1 MSQQAFPIAYLPPI
15 SYVAYFMAASS
26 PVIDLYEHWPKR
38 TYRNRAEIASPKG
51 RYRLSVPVSKDRHHT
66 PVREVKISYKE
77 NWQQNHWRAI
87 RSFYS
92 NSPYFLY
99 YESEIKPFYEK
110 KYDTI
115 ANLNVELLRKLFV
128 LLNINQPVATSSGY
142 LEKEAIDYDYRDF
155 FNQQKDH
162 VLIPEYIQV
171 FEDRLPFLHNLSVID
186 LLFNLGPEATVYLE
200 NLAAKIRN
208 YYSG

>member
-1 MSQQAFPIAYLPPI
+1 MQAFPIAYLPPI

-26 PVIDLYEHWPKR
+26 PLIDIYEHWPKR

-51 RYRLSVPVSKDRHHT
+51 RYRLSVPVSKDKHHT

-92 NSPYFLY
+92 NSPYFLH

-115 ANLNVELLRKLFV
+115 AELDLELMQQLFD
-128 LLNINQPVATSSGY
+128 LMNIDQPVITSSGY
-142 LEKEAIDYDYRDF
+142 IEKEDVDYDYRDF

-171 FEDRLPFLHNLSVID
+171 FEDRSPFLHNLSVID
-186 LLFNLGPEATVYLE
+186 LLFNLGPEATTYLE

>member
-115 ANLNVELLRKLFV
+115 VDLNVELLRKLFV

-186 LLFNLGPEATVYLE
+186 LLFNLGPEATAYLE
-200 NLAAKIRN
+200 NLAAKIYH